1 MIDEDEYYPYDEIIL
16 LPFYAPNVNPQPF
29 EVIIKKSIKAITY
42 YDYEVIKEIISESET
57 KSKGV
62 SDINDDEDND
72 KDEGYSLLVKISL
85 SFMLLL
91 FLI

>member
-42 YDYEVIKEIISESET
+42 YDYEVIKEIISEKESES

-62 SDINDDEDND
+62 SDYNDDEDD
-72 KDEGYSLLVKISL
+72 KGYSLLVKISL

>member
-16 LPFYAPNVNPQPF
+16 LPFYTPYVNPQPF

-42 YDYEVIKEIISESET
+42 YDYEVIKEIISEKESES
-57 KSKGV
+57 KSK
-62 SDINDDEDND
+62 SDSEYNDDDE
-72 KDEGYSLLVKISL
+72 DEGYSLLVKISL
-85 SFMLLL
+85 NFMLLL